1 MKSKICG
8 LFLSLITL
16 FTLCSCG
23 MQSHR
28 YVPGSFKFTLI
39 TGADRYDNYL
49 STGFKVELE
58 YDREVNIYYGIK
70 GTFIDSQTEKYDFY
84 YNGSYMYGMI
94 SNGSSTTEL
103 TIQKNIYLYDLIEHF
118 DSKKTY
124 KIDAIVLDSVNI
136 VDVEN
141 GDSSKMYVYLLSG
154 VGLIAAA
161 GLVVGCFINNKKEEN
176 IIE

>member
-28 YVPGSFKFTLI
+28 YVPGSFKVTLM
-39 TGADRYDNYL
+39 TGNNRPDNYL
-49 STGFKVELE
+49 MTGFKVELE

-70 GTFIDSQTEKYDFY
+70 GTFIDSQSEKYDFY

-103 TIQKNIYLYDLIEHF
+103 AVQKNIYLYDLIDHF
-118 DSKKTY
+118 DSKKIY
-124 KIDAIVLDSVNI
+124 SLDNIVLDSVNI